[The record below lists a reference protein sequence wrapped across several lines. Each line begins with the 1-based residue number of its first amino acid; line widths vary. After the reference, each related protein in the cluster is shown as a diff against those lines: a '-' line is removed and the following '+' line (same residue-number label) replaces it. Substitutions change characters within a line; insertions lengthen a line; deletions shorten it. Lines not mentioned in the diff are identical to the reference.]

1 MFGTHAVRSQDPSAR
16 AHRLL
21 WSVIRS
27 LLIAL
32 VLFFFLFP
40 IFWIVSTSFK
50 TPNEFLHSPP
60 IYIPS
65 EPHLNSY
72 IRGLGAGGDGAR
84 ALRDSL
90 IVSVGATLLTLALGA
105 STAYSMARFETG
117 GRHFSF
123 WVLSQRMM
131 PPVAAVLPIFIVYR
145 AFKLS
150 DTYIGL
156 ILLYTVFNL
165 PLCIWMLRS
174 YIIEVP
180 VEVEECALID
190 GASRLQVLRH
200 ITLPLAAP
208 GLSATMVFVFI
219 FSWTEFLFALV
230 LTTNNVLTLP
240 LLVSRFFGV
249 QSYDLGVASAISV
262 VATIPV
268 VILGFLVR
276 KHFVRGLTMGA
287 VKN

>member
-1 MFGTHAVRSQDPSAR
+1 VRY
-16 AHRLL
+16 
-21 WSVIRS
+21 
-27 LLIAL
+27 LLIAI
-32 VLFFFLFP
+32 VVFFFVFP
-40 IFWIVSTSFK
+40 IFWIVATSFK
-50 TPNEFLHSPP
+50 TPEEFQHSPP
-60 IYIPS
+60 IYLPS
-65 EPHLNSY
+65 QPHLNSY
-72 IRGLGAGGDGAR
+72 VRGLTVNDGGR

-90 IVSVGATLLTLALGA
+90 IVSVGATLLTLGLGA
-105 STAYSMARFETG
+105 STAYSMARFQTG
-117 GRHFSF
+117 GRQFSF

-131 PPVAAVLPIFIVYR
+131 PPVAAVLPIFILYR
-145 AFKLS
+145 SFKLS

-174 YIIEVP
+174 YVAEVP
-180 VEVEECALID
+180 VEVEESALID
-190 GASRLQVLRH
+190 GASRWQVLRH

-219 FSWTEFLFALV
+219 FSWTEFFFALV
-230 LTTNNVLTLP
+230 LTTSNVLTLP
-240 LLVSRFFGV
+240 LLVSRFFGT
-249 QSYDLGVASAISV
+249 QSYDWGVASAISV

-287 VKN
+287 IRE

>member
-1 MFGTHAVRSQDPSAR
+1 MFGLHTVRPQNPQAR
-16 AHRLL
+16 ARRLV
-21 WSVIRS
+21 WSIIRY

-32 VLFFFLFP
+32 ILFFFLFP
-40 IFWIVSTSFK
+40 IFWILSTSFK
-50 TPNEFLHSPP
+50 TPEEFQHNPP
-60 IYIPS
+60 IYLPS
-65 EPHLNSY
+65 QPHLNSY
-72 IRGLGAGGDGAR
+72 VRGLTVNDGGR

-90 IVSVGATLLTLALGA
+90 IVSTGATLLTLALGA
-105 STAYSMARFETG
+105 STAYSMARFQTG

-131 PPVAAVLPIFIVYR
+131 PPVAAVLPIFILYR
-145 AFKLS
+145 SFKLT

-174 YIIEVP
+174 YFIEVP
-180 VEVEECALID
+180 VEIEESALID
-190 GASRLQVLRH
+190 GASRWQVLRY

-208 GLSATMVFVFI
+208 GLSATMVFIFI
-219 FSWTEFLFALV
+219 FSWTEFFFALV

-240 LLVSRFFGV
+240 LLVSRFFGT
-249 QSYDLGVASAISV
+249 QSYDWGVASAISV

-268 VILGFLVR
+268 IVLGFLVR
-276 KHFVRGLTMGA
+276 EHFVRGITMGA
-287 VKN
+287 IRE